1 MQSWSRALP
10 RLGESLLRRF
20 SSSAAAVKP
29 VTYVHKPG
37 EGSTKKVT
45 LLPGDGIGPEVIAC
59 VERVVETLKAPIE
72 FERFE
77 VSGANAD
84 GSPKEEIPNEVLD
97 SLKRNKVCLKG
108 TLWAPLYKENTNTQ
122 SLNLLL
128 KNLDLYVNLVHAF
141 SIPGVEMRH
150 DDIDI
155 VIVRENTE
163 GEYSGLEHEVVPGVV
178 ESLKVITERNS
189 RRIAEYA
196 FEYATMNNRRK
207 VTAVHKAN
215 IMKLG
220 DGQFLRVCRET
231 AQKYPNIE
239 FEEMIVDATCMKLV
253 SNPETFDVM
262 VTPNLYGNLVANLS
276 AGLAGGAGIVPG
288 CNIGSDITVFEQGA
302 RHVAKSLAGRDMAN
316 PTAMLFST
324 AMMFRHLQFPMFAD
338 RLERGI
344 FAVLSQ
350 PQFHTADIEGTCS
363 TSAFMDALVK
373 ELEEN

>member
-1 MQSWSRALP
+1 MMMQSWSRALP

-122 SLNLLL
+122 SLNVLLR

-141 SIPGVEMRH
+141 SIPGVETRH

-253 SNPETFDVM
+253 SNPEVSPPFPFPSSPFLSLSCDLIGG
-262 VTPNLYGNLVANLS
+262 VT
-276 AGLAGGAGIVPG
+276 
-288 CNIGSDITVFEQGA
+288 D
-302 RHVAKSLAGRDMAN
+302 
-316 PTAMLFST
+316 
-324 AMMFRHLQFPMFAD
+324 
-338 RLERGI
+338 
-344 FAVLSQ
+344 
-350 PQFHTADIEGTCS
+350 
-363 TSAFMDALVK
+363 
-373 ELEEN
+373 